1 MCVFSC
7 VVCVFSAVLYVCF
20 QLCCMCVFSYP
31 DVMMPAYSVS
41 RFYAFFFIV
50 YLSLELYFLMNLAS
64 TFCGLMFFKCDQA
77 MTSWLSPGKVKRG
90 WVGWVLQLDGSWLSP
105 GKVERGGPAS
115 KSTFSFSAQCAGS
128 VVALIS
134 VGFKLQ
140 RPVPVLTTLL
150 QWLLSQKPCL
160 QSHCSDIQLC
170 VGVDVCVGV
179 VCIESWEHV
188 HLKNVWALRTCAG

>member
-1 MCVFSC
+1 MRCGRNRHEWIVLQSFTVGSRCVCPRFFCFFSIRFAMSLLKTVFSC

-64 TFCGLMFFKCDQA
+64 TFCGLMFFKCDQT

-90 WVGWVLQLDGSWLSP
+90 WVGWVLQFDGSWLFP

-115 KSTFSFSAQCAGS
+115 KGTFSFSAQCAGS

-134 VGFKLQ
+134 VSFKLQ
-140 RPVPVLTTLL
+140 RPALVLTTLL
-150 QWLLSQKPCL
+150 Q
-160 QSHCSDIQLC
+160 
-170 VGVDVCVGV
+170 
-179 VCIESWEHV
+179 
-188 HLKNVWALRTCAG
+188 